1 MTIKMP
7 TIKSLEDMTIE
18 ELKSEQVDCEIH
30 MYWLEVNGYDDYYS
44 QKEWE
49 TYRDIYNAINE
60 ELQKRGR

>member
-1 MTIKMP
+1 MP